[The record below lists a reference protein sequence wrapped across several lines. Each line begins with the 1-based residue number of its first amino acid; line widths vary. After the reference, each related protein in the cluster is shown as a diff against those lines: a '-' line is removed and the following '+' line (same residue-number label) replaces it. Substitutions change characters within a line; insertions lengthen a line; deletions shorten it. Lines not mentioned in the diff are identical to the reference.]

1 MIIPWEQLPAA
12 TLDNLIESFVLREG
26 TDYGEQTFTLAEKV
40 EHVRQQLQRGR
51 EHQFLPQRQLVS
63 QRFLVG
69 SRKRQHLA
77 QQQCG
82 RQFLPQQFRE
92 QLSQQCFL

>member
-40 EHVRQQLQRGR
+40 EHVRQQLQRGDAVVLYS
-51 EHQFLPQRQLVS
+51 ELHESVTIVPKDAVQP
-63 QRFLVG
+63 G
-69 SRKRQHLA
+69 SDVT
-77 QQQCG
+77 
-82 RQFLPQQFRE
+82 
-92 QLSQQCFL
+92 